1 MKKKLLAAVC
11 AISACAMSFTASFC
25 PTASASYKG
34 KYITYGD
41 LVPETAHPGNIF
53 YGSEDIK
60 FKIPATNHTSGK
72 IYGRYRY
79 TITDGAG
86 DTIYTSPTSSQ
97 TSLSAGASGY
107 HTIALPKNGKYG
119 FYTLNLTVESGPNA
133 NDIDSNSFSAQFSV
147 CMPLDDNNVNP
158 GFGFN
163 QKIVNSGNYPDS
175 ISLMKNVGAKWH
187 REDVLWSGVEPTREN
202 YIDLEPYRSKL
213 KNLNDNGIETVCIL
227 NGRNQLYDNG
237 KCPSSDDAIAAYASF
252 CEYVADKLKGVVD
265 HYEIYNEWNSSQF
278 NPSNESPETYAKVLQ
293 AAYTAIKK
301 VDPDITVIGG
311 AVAGLDMTWI
321 RRVLNAGGG
330 EYMNVLSVHC
340 YDFETNNGF
349 PEQSFRANAEALKA
363 ELATRNL
370 DLPVWLTEI
379 GFSTYTGP
387 QGSFFVPGCTEDV
400 QLNSMVM
407 LGAVNKVYGL
417 YNNIIQYGLNDRGT
431 DNTTIEQN
439 WGVLYDYQ
447 SGTLKN
453 GAKPAYLG
461 LAAMNYFI
469 GGNAEYID
477 KTEDTENRQYAFEFY
492 NRNLNKKV
500 TLLISGGPDNT
511 ANRMLNIGCTTIDV
525 YDKYGNRI
533 RELNKADG
541 MYSVPISPEPVY
553 LVYGSELTVT
563 KNNAAVTDMSALK
576 SGDTL
581 DISLRGIDA
590 AAASPNVIAAQF
602 DGKRLIT
609 ADSFPTDGGEF
620 SENIT
625 VAEGADRI
633 KIVYW
638 DMDKLTPL
646 CGFYDID

>member
-1 MKKKLLAAVC
+1 MKKRFISALC
-11 AISACAMSFTASFC
+11 AICACVTSVSFNT
-25 PTASASYKG
+25 PASASYRG
-34 KYITYGD
+34 EYITYGD

-72 IYGRYRY
+72 IYGQYRY
-79 TITDGAG
+79 TITDEAG

-97 TSLSAGASGY
+97 TSLGAGASGY
-107 HTIALPKNGKYG
+107 HTITLPKNGKYG
-119 FYTLNLTVESGPNA
+119 IYTLNLTVESGPNL
-133 NDIDSNSFSAQFSV
+133 NSIDSNNFSAKFSV
-147 CMPLDDNNVNP
+147 CIPLDDNNVNP
-158 GFGFN
+158 SFGFN
-163 QKIVNSGNYPDS
+163 QKIVNSGNYPDAV
-175 ISLMKNVGAKWH
+175 SLMKKAGAKWH
-187 REDVLWSGVEPTREN
+187 REDVLWSGVEPTTPED
-202 YIDLEPYRSKL
+202 YIDLEPYRIKL

-227 NGRNQLYDNG
+227 NGRNSLYDNN

-278 NPSNESPETYAKVLQ
+278 NQSNESPETYAKVLQ

-311 AVAGLDMTWI
+311 AVAGIDMPWI

-330 EYMNVLSVHC
+330 NYMDVLSVHC

-349 PEQSFRANAEALKA
+349 PEQSFRANAETLKA

-370 DLPVWLTEI
+370 NLPVWLTEI

-387 QGSFFVPGCTEDV
+387 QGLFFVPGCTEDV

-447 SGTLKN
+447 NGDLKN

-469 GGNAEYID
+469 GGNTEYIS
-477 KTEDTENRQYAFEFY
+477 KEEDTENRQYAFSFY
-492 NRNLNKKV
+492 NHNLDKKV

-511 ANRMLNIGCTTIDV
+511 ANRQMNLGCRSIDV

-533 RELNKADG
+533 SQLKSETGGYKL
-541 MYSVPISPEPVY
+541 PISSEPMY
-553 LVYGSELTVT
+553 IVYGPEFTVT
-563 KNNAAVTDMSALK
+563 KNNIPVTDMSALT
-576 SGDTL
+576 SGD
-581 DISLRGIDA
+581 SLAIGLSGINA
-590 AAASPNVIAAQF
+590 AAKTQKVIAAQYN
-602 DGKRLIT
+602 GERLIK
-609 ADSFPTDGGEF
+609 ADSFAVSGTVF
-620 SENIT
+620 SENVT

-638 DMDKLTPL
+638 SMDNLIPL
-646 CGFYDID
+646 CRLYDIY